1 MSRAARCQIA
11 VSQRANTTAHERLGA
26 LQSATCM
33 KPSGK
38 IPAAEQSLF
47 PAAEAMQFR
56 TEIYVC
62 VIQHCRSEYEVSGG
76 HSNEN
81 AVL

>member
-1 MSRAARCQIA
+1 
-11 VSQRANTTAHERLGA
+11 L
-26 LQSATCM
+26 
-33 KPSGK
+33 GK
-38 IPAAEQSLF
+38 IPAAEQSRL

-76 HSNEN
+76 HSKEN